1 MSISTRS
8 NCCKWLITF
17 ILLLSFCGCGRT
29 LQSVI
34 LPTPPTDKFSSGD
47 IVLRLGRTLQSEL
60 IASSG
65 DSLTH
70 YSHIGIILF
79 RGDSCCVVHIEPKEK
94 READEILCEP
104 IERFFSSDVALSGC
118 VMSYEALSPTQR
130 DRIAIKTQEL
140 LDSRILFD
148 HDYLLSDST
157 RMYCT
162 ELVEN
167 IYSEAG
173 ISLSEGRRRT
183 LPLVREQL
191 ILPSDIAQNKN
202 LRTLWHLSYD
212 DLRPA
217 R

>member
-1 MSISTRS
+1 
-8 NCCKWLITF
+8 
-17 ILLLSFCGCGRT
+17 
-29 LQSVI
+29 
-34 LPTPPTDKFSSGD
+34 
-47 IVLRLGRTLQSEL
+47 
-60 IASSG
+60 
-65 DSLTH
+65 
-70 YSHIGIILF
+70 
-79 RGDSCCVVHIEPKEK
+79 
-94 READEILCEP
+94 
-104 IERFFSSDVALSGC
+104 
-118 VMSYEALSPTQR
+118 MSYEALSPTQR

-167 IYSEAG
+167 IYSEVG

-183 LPLVREQL
+183 LPLVREPL

>member
-1 MSISTRS
+1 MPISTRS
-8 NCCKWLITF
+8 NSRNLLITF
-17 ILLLSFCGCGRT
+17 ILLLSLYGCRRT
-29 LQSVI
+29 TQPAVS
-34 LPTPPTDKFSSGD
+34 PTPQIEKFSSGD
-47 IVLRLGRTLQSEL
+47 IALRLGRTLQSEL

-79 RGDSCCVVHIEPKEK
+79 RGDSCCVVHIEPDEE

-104 IERFFSSDVALSGC
+104 IGCFFSSDVASAGC
-118 VMSYEALSPTQR
+118 VMSYGTLSTAQR
-130 DRIAIKTQEL
+130 DRIRTKTEKL

-157 RMYCT
+157 QMYCT

-183 LPLVREQL
+183 LPLVREPL
-191 ILPSDIAQNKN
+191 ILPSDIAQNKS

>member
-1 MSISTRS
+1 MPISTRS
-8 NCCKWLITF
+8 NNRNLLITF
-17 ILLLSFCGCGRT
+17 ILLLSLYGCGRT
-29 LQSVI
+29 TQPVVLA
-34 LPTPPTDKFSSGD
+34 TPQIEKFSSGD
-47 IVLRLGRTLQSEL
+47 IALRLGRTLQSEL

-79 RGDSCCVVHIEPKEK
+79 RGDSCCVVHIEPDEK

-104 IERFFSSDVALSGC
+104 IERFFASDVASAGC
-118 VMSYEALSPTQR
+118 VMSYSALSTAQR
-130 DRIAIKTQEL
+130 DRIRTKTEKL

-157 RMYCT
+157 QMYCT

-183 LPLVREQL
+183 LPLVREPL
-191 ILPSDIAQNKN
+191 ILPSDIAENEN
-202 LRTLWHLSYD
+202 LQTLWRFSYD